1 MVLAELGQK
10 ISGALHDLSKKPIV
24 TDEDVK
30 AMLQEVCRALLQADV
45 HVTVVKKLRESVQSE
60 INANKASKGVDMRKV
75 VRGAVFTAVKKV
87 VDPGTK
93 PFVPVKKAGKAN
105 VIMFVGL
112 QGSGK
117 TTSCTKYAAYYSR
130 KGFKCALVCADTF
143 RAGAYDQLKQ
153 NAAKAKIRFYG
164 NMAESDPVAIARE
177 GVAEMKKENYDIIIV
192 DTSGRHRQEA
202 ALFDEMLQVQ
212 DAVKPS
218 DIVYVMSSTDGQALH
233 DQAAEFK
240 SKVKVGSVLITKLD
254 SQSAKGGGALS
265 AVATTGSPVGFI
277 GTGEHFDD
285 FEQFNPQSFVSK
297 MLGFGDMSGL
307 AQVIQDAKI
316 DANPE
321 LFKRFTSGSFTM
333 RDMNEHLENIGK
345 LGSMDKIMEMIPG
358 MSGMMKD
365 MPAMGDQSAI
375 FNSFRYMMNSMT
387 NKEMDDPDIASK
399 MTESRMSRIA
409 RGSGRSME
417 EVHQFLVSYKKFSE
431 MSSKMGGMDALK
443 NGGMDQMGGRGGQA
457 NMAQLAK
464 AMDPNILKKLGGAGN
479 MQNMMK
485 QLGAGLGG
493 GKGGGGMPGMPGGMG
508 GMPPG
513 GMAGM
518 ADMLQGLM
526 KGAQ

>member
-1 MVLAELGQK
+1 
-10 ISGALHDLSKKPIV
+10 
-24 TDEDVK
+24 
-30 AMLQEVCRALLQADV
+30 MLQEVCRALLQADV

-60 INANKASKGVDMRKV
+60 IAANKASSGVDMRRV
-75 VRGAVFTAVKKV
+75 VRSAVFKAVKQM

-93 PFVPVKKAGKAN
+93 PYVPVKKAGKAN

-117 TTSCTKYAAYYSR
+117 TTSCTKYAAYYTR

-153 NAAKAKIRFYG
+153 NAAKAKVRFYG
-164 NMAESDPVAIARE
+164 SMAESDPVAIARE
-177 GVAEMKKENYDIIIV
+177 GVTQMKKENYDIIIV
-192 DTSGRHRQEA
+192 DTSGRHRQET

-233 DQAAEFK
+233 DQDAEFK
-240 SKVKVGSVLITKLD
+240 AKVKVGSVLITKLD

-265 AVATTGSPVGFI
+265 AVATTGSPVCFI

-285 FEQFNPQSFVSK
+285 FEPFNPQSFVSK

-321 LFKRFTSGSFTM
+321 LYKRFTSGTFTM
-333 RDMNEHLENIGK
+333 RDMSEHLENFGK
-345 LGSMDKIMEMIPG
+345 LGSMDKILEMIPG
-358 MSGMMKD
+358 MSGMLKD
-365 MPAMGDQSAI
+365 MPGMADQTEV
-375 FNSFRYMMNSMT
+375 FNTFRHMMNSMT
-387 NKEMDDPDIASK
+387 VKEMNDPDIASK

-417 EVHQFLVSYKKFSE
+417 EVYQFLITYKRFAE
-431 MSSKMGGMDALK
+431 MSQKMGGMDLMK
-443 NGGMDQMGGRGGQA
+443 GGMDQGGRQGQA
-457 NMAQLAK
+457 NMAQLARSI
-464 AMDPNILKKLGGAGN
+464 DPNILKKLGGPGN

-485 QLGAGLGG
+485 QLGANLGGG
-493 GKGGGGMPGMPGGMG
+493 GKGGGMPGGMG
-508 GMPPG
+508 GM
-513 GMAGM
+513 
-518 ADMLQGLM
+518 ADMLSSLM
-526 KGAQ
+526 KR